1 MVFDISIVLTWLL
14 YLGLFPMAFLWLR
27 RAWKI
32 FKKKDYSEVAL
43 KRGENP
49 PDTAK
54 WAPYTGAVNLIAGL
68 TALWA
73 IFGIA
78 LWIAFGL
85 LIGPFNH
92 FKSWYAIAGL
102 TIWGK
107 LIGDYVISRSAHPFK
122 SSKKKKAQS

>member
-27 RAWKI
+27 RARRI
-32 FKKKDYSEVAL
+32 FLKKDYSEVAL
-43 KRGENP
+43 KRGDTP
-49 PDTAK
+49 PDVAK

-73 IFGIA
+73 ILGIIV
-78 LWIAFGL
+78 WIAFGW
-85 LIGPFNH
+85 LIGPFSDFN
-92 FKSWYAIAGL
+92 SWYAIAGL

-107 LIGDYVISRSAHPFK
+107 LIGDYIVSRQAHPFK
-122 SSKKKKAQS
+122 TGRKKKK